1 MGISLCNAMMSI
13 KHPAN
18 PCFLLF
24 LLKDNCYIIT
34 CLKSVDSLSHA
45 MIAALLPSLKWML
58 EAKHGRVTT
67 MQVPKWFKP
76 TACLC
81 AVDAY
86 LDPTEEC
93 VWNKSDEMLNLAIS
107 DSDTLYWES
116 TWLNQWHPNKRKVM
130 DSLSTVKMAIS
141 PIKMHKL
148 KAMTTTQLADKL
160 QGRTANTTDTQT
172 VASQISTITQLTKQV
187 SILQPAQNEIDS
199 KQQQHTFPI
208 LMQSC
213 WKPWPDIM
221 TTLCSWQCGWFLHA
235 QHSTQAN

>member
-1 MGISLCNAMMSI
+1 
-13 KHPAN
+13 
-18 PCFLLF
+18 
-24 LLKDNCYIIT
+24 
-34 CLKSVDSLSHA
+34 
-45 MIAALLPSLKWML
+45 
-58 EAKHGRVTT
+58 
-67 MQVPKWFKP
+67 
-76 TACLC
+76 
-81 AVDAY
+81 
-86 LDPTEEC
+86 
-93 VWNKSDEMLNLAIS
+93 MLNLAIS

-141 PIKMHKL
+141 PIKMCKL
-148 KAMTTTQLADKL
+148 KARTTTQMADKL

-172 VASQISTITQLTKQV
+172 VASQMSTITQLTEQV
-187 SILQPAQNEIDS
+187 SILQPAHNEIDS

-235 QHSTQAN
+235 QHSTQANWEPPILSSLPCLDEPVLNQESDDKQCGHWLGKNQLIQSE